1 MSSSDFKNND
11 LEEEF
16 AIYEKSIEEESISN
30 ATEEENVLNVI
41 EEENIFDI
49 NEEENFLKET
59 NIQITSNSVAEN
71 ETQIEVVVAR
81 YNESLNWTTEYPFNQ
96 FNYTVYNKG
105 INDYFVKTHVNKI
118 INLPNVGRCDHTYLH
133 HIVRNYDTKSLAKV
147 TIFLPGSINMAHKK
161 PIANRMM
168 MYILK
173 TKKAAFFAQHSE
185 NIRNEFAGVTM
196 DSYVCKNPYN
206 RAINPEVKC
215 LPALIRP
222 YSSWYDHHFGDR
234 LVKSYAYYG
243 ILSID
248 KKDVMQYK
256 KEWFIKFL
264 YGLARHSNPEAGHFT
279 ERSWAAIFYPMKHT
293 LIMKKC

>member
-1 MSSSDFKNND
+1 MSSKFEDNSLEKDFCRYI
-11 LEEEF
+11 LSVEETEVV
-16 AIYEKSIEEESISN
+16 ANELESI
-30 ATEEENVLNVI
+30 LNL
-41 EEENIFDI
+41 
-49 NEEENFLKET
+49 NEEETISEPT
-59 NIQITSNSVAEN
+59 PIPEN
-71 ETQIEVVVAR
+71 ETQIEIVVAR
-81 YNESLNWTTEYPFNQ
+81 YNESLNWTTEFPFNQ
-96 FNYTVYNKG
+96 FKYTVYNKG
-105 INDYFVKTHVNKI
+105 INDHFVKTHVNKI

-133 HIVRNYDTKSLAKV
+133 HIVRNYDAKSLAKITV
-147 TIFLPGSINMAHKK
+147 FLPGSIDMAHKK
-161 PIANRMM
+161 PIALKMLG
-168 MYILK
+168 YISK
-173 TKKAAFFAQHSE
+173 TNKAAFFAKHSD

-222 YSSWYDHHFGDR
+222 YGSWYDHHFGER

-243 ILSID
+243 ILSVD
-248 KKDVMQYK
+248 KRDVMQYK

-264 YGLARHSNPEAGHFT
+264 YGLARHTNPEAGHFT

>member
-11 LEEEF
+11 LEEDF
-16 AIYEKSIEEESISN
+16 TIYEKSIEEEKESILN
-30 ATEEENVLNVI
+30 TNEEESVFN
-41 EEENIFDI
+41 I
-49 NEEENFLKET
+49 NEEESILNANEEEKVIE
-59 NIQITSNSVAEN
+59 SNPNPIPN
-71 ETQIEVVVAR
+71 ETLIEVVVAR

-105 INDYFVKTHVNKI
+105 INNNFVKTHVNKI
-118 INLPNVGRCDHTYLH
+118 ITLPNVGRCDHTYLH

-161 PIANRMM
+161 PIAIRMM
-168 MYILK
+168 NYILK
-173 TKKAAFFAQHSE
+173 TKRAAFFAKHSE

-196 DSYVCKNPYN
+196 DQYICGNIAN
-206 RAINPEVKC
+206 RSVNPEVKC

-222 YSSWYDHHFGDR
+222 YGSWYDHHFGDR

-243 ILSID
+243 ILSVD
-248 KKDVMQYK
+248 KRDIMQYK
-256 KEWFIKFL
+256 KIWFMKFL

-293 LIMKKC
+293 IIMKKC

>member
-11 LEEEF
+11 LDEDF
-16 AIYEKSIEEESISN
+16 SIYEKSIEEEKESILN
-30 ATEEENVLNVI
+30 TNEEESVFN
-41 EEENIFDI
+41 I
-49 NEEENFLKET
+49 NEEESILNANEEEKVIE
-59 NIQITSNSVAEN
+59 SNPNPIPN
-71 ETQIEVVVAR
+71 ETLIEVVVAR

-105 INDYFVKTHVNKI
+105 INDHFVKTHVNKI
-118 INLPNVGRCDHTYLH
+118 ITLPNVGRCDHTYLH
-133 HIVRNYDTKSLAKV
+133 HIVRNYDAKSLAKV

-161 PIANRMM
+161 PIARRML

-196 DSYVCKNPYN
+196 DSYICKNPYN

-243 ILSID
+243 ILSVD
-248 KKDVMQYK
+248 KRDIMQYK
-256 KEWFIKFL
+256 KIWFMKFL

>member
-11 LEEEF
+11 LEEDF
-16 AIYEKSIEEESISN
+16 TIYEKSIEEEKEII
-30 ATEEENVLNVI
+30 LNTN
-41 EEENIFDI
+41 EEENIFNANEEESI
-49 NEEENFLKET
+49 LNKNEEENVIEP
-59 NIQITSNSVAEN
+59 NPNPIPN
-71 ETQIEVVVAR
+71 ETLIEVVVAR

-105 INDYFVKTHVNKI
+105 INDHFVKTHVNKI

-133 HIVRNYDTKSLAKV
+133 HIVRNYDTQGLAKI

-161 PIANRMM
+161 PIAYRMM
-168 MYILK
+168 NYILK
-173 TKKAAFFAQHSE
+173 TKIAAFFAQHSE
-185 NIRNEFAGVTM
+185 NIRNEFEGFTM
-196 DSYVCKNPYN
+196 DSYVCRNPYN

-222 YSSWYDHHFGDR
+222 YGSWYDHHFGDR

-243 ILSID
+243 ILSVD
-248 KKDVMQYK
+248 KRDIMQYK
-256 KEWFIKFL
+256 KIWFMKFL

>member
-1 MSSSDFKNND
+1 MSSD

-16 AIYEKSIEEESISN
+16 TIYEKSHEEETISNLNEEDVFQEESILN
-30 ATEEENVLNVI
+30 LTEENVFQEESILNL
-41 EEENIFDI
+41 N
-49 NEEENFLKET
+49 ET
-59 NIQITSNSVAEN
+59 NSEPTTTPSPEN
-71 ETQIEVVVAR
+71 ETQIEIVVAR

-105 INDYFVKTHVNKI
+105 INDHFAKTHVSKI

-133 HIVRNYDTKSLAKV
+133 HIVRNYDTKSLAKI

-161 PIANRMM
+161 PIALKMLG
-168 MYILK
+168 YISK
-173 TKKAAFFAQHSE
+173 TKRAAFFAQHSE
-185 NIRNEFAGVTM
+185 NIRSEFAGVTM
-196 DSYVCKNPYN
+196 DNYLCRNPCN
-206 RAINPEVKC
+206 RAINPESKC

-222 YSSWYDHHFGDR
+222 FGSWYDHHFGDR

-243 ILSID
+243 ILSVD
-248 KKDVMQYK
+248 KRDVMQYK
-256 KEWFIKFL
+256 KDWFMKFL
-264 YGLARHSNPEAGHFT
+264 YGVARHSNPEAGHFT